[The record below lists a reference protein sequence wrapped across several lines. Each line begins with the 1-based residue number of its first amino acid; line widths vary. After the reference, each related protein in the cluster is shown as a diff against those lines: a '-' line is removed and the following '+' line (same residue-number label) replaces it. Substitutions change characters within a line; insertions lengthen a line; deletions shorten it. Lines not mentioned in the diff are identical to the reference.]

1 LLRPSAA
8 WLPGSAL
15 SLRVKPETRNIF
27 LESHRKFLSKDSWRF
42 LTSHAR
48 VLLYISRD
56 PGVRLRDVAPS
67 MAITERGA
75 HAIIADL
82 TAAGYVVKHK
92 HGRRNR
98 YYIQAHL
105 PLPKPASREP
115 AHQVTRLP
123 STTLTRT
130 DTGGPA
136 SAVAYREQSQERTP
150 PDRPC

>member
-42 LTSHAR
+42 LT
-48 VLLYISRD
+48 
-56 PGVRLRDVAPS
+56 
-67 MAITERGA
+67 
-75 HAIIADL
+75 
-82 TAAGYVVKHK
+82 VVKRK

-115 AHQVTRLP
+115 AQQLTRLR
-123 STTLTRT
+123 STTLART

-136 SAVAYREQSQERTP
+136 SAMAYREQSQERGAGSAVLIY
-150 PDRPC
+150 DDMV